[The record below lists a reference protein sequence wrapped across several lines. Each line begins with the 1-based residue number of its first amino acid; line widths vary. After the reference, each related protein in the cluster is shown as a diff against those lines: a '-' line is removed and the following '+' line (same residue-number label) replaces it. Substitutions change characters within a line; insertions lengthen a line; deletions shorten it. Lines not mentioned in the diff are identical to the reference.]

1 MKGIKKMKTLIV
13 YGSKYGYA
21 QSCAEE
27 LKGKIKGDV
36 TVASAKQK
44 IRSVEEYDNVLLGGS
59 IYMTMPNKHIKAFAK
74 KHLKALMGKKVGLF
88 LCCGGVERWEEFLAK
103 TFPAELIESAYAK
116 ECFGGKMNK
125 ENMSG
130 FHKKIVEMI
139 EKDESQ
145 PPMKSLEENIGKLAE
160 KFS

>member
-1 MKGIKKMKTLIV
+1 MKTLIV
-13 YGSKYGYA
+13 YGSKYGYTA
-21 QSCAEE
+21 SCAEE
-27 LKGKIKGDV
+27 LRNQMSGDV
-36 TVASAKQK
+36 TVADAKQK
-44 IRSVEEYDNVLLGGS
+44 IKNVAEYDNVIMGGS
-59 IYMTMPNKHIKAFAK
+59 IYMTMPNKHVKAFAK
-74 KHLKALMGKKVGLF
+74 KNMKVLMDKKVGLF
-88 LCCGGVERWEEFLAK
+88 LCCGGIEKFDEFLAK
-103 TFPAELIESAYAK
+103 TFPAELIEKAYAK